1 MEQNLGLNELQT
13 RVQQGDAVAAR
24 ELGRRLKP
32 IIACFVRRA
41 LYLPAEEYRLDRLVR
56 AEISRMS
63 MPVFEERMA
72 EDRRLVAQIVA
83 RICSTLID
91 RLRFGLRHVQGNRD
105 TIRDWLHSVPLDK
118 RDIPPAE

>member
-32 IIACFVRRA
+32 IIACFVRRT
-41 LYLPAEEYRLDRLVR
+41 LYLPAEESRLDRLVR

-72 EDRRLVAQIVA
+72 EELHLVAQFVA
-83 RICSTLID
+83 CICITL
-91 RLRFGLRHVQGNRD
+91 LESLLLGLSPRPCNR
-105 TIRDWLHSVPLDK
+105 
-118 RDIPPAE
+118 

>member
-32 IIACFVRRA
+32 IIACFVRRT
-41 LYLPAEEYRLDRLVR
+41 LYLPAEESRLDRLVR

-91 RLRFGLRHVQGNRD
+91 CLRFGLRPVQGNRD
-105 TIRDWLHSVPLDK
+105 TIRDW
-118 RDIPPAE
+118 